1 MQILGQITG
10 NDPEIALVSLNE
22 MLSLD
27 ASRAP
32 VRKLL
37 PGLTEC
43 FRRNNAANILQP
55 CVSCM
60 SYLVEEHGGN
70 LFDDDVISKATM
82 LLSTSPLAKDLG
94 EEIINFLDKISDTN
108 PEIIGKNSDLLGFL
122 QHFHEI
128 SLPHRRRA
136 IFVLEKVTQRVSRHE
151 HSQAVSQIGELMT
164 YFDDQ
169 VALHAVHAFV
179 NIGER
184 LHPSVITQPLL
195 MQAISTLLVTTRGD
209 RVLLLMKF
217 LNTCAKNS
225 DLAQYLIAA
234 ELDFGLILDQ
244 VDARGKFMDLLA
256 ISLDT
261 LIRLV
266 PPPNGY
272 EEPFSVRH
280 LEGEAEYAMKMAP
293 FIESLVLEHIGCEK
307 QCLCL
312 LAALLRLYTPA
323 NVKGIIHALAG
334 YALVPTVKREVFL
347 AVRNLQDKSLLS
359 EEPSVLAILKNAD
372 PYSFNEIL
380 GPEFDRSVEPVLK
393 TVSSI
398 GDLDLVSKMRPWE
411 IWTSDIFEAVTQYLR
426 TITDEDISPELEQ
439 ILARIGTSCCALL
452 QALHLPPEADP
463 LSRYT
468 AKAFKESNMSLFLKH
483 GGDVNE
489 QSDRLTNDLAHLEY
503 IYNDRCRKA
512 RTEAAVMALTADPA
526 LAQVLPVSEIENAK
540 GNKKALIHRACRTP
554 GYHRFKFII
563 SGKEFSAYDNLFQ
576 AFSASVPEA
585 IAMRST
591 QPTIELVETT
601 EDVRHH
607 YVFREIPL
615 PEHVKILD
623 VLSEVNRL
631 QPNTD
636 LLCKS
641 YARRLF
647 THFCMPAITV
657 GRFSFA
663 GSLVN
668 NYPFIFPFDMRRN
681 FARMTAFD
689 LRDALTTI
697 HQKFDDIA
705 ETKPFD
711 IDRIKCVVR
720 RDAIWQDGC
729 TVIERLAPGHCYLD
743 VEFKGE
749 SGIGAGPTQEFF
761 TLFMR
766 ACCETARNAWSEPG
780 DSESQYVPIPENGLF
795 PRPNADPHFFY
806 ILGLTLAK
814 AYSMSCV
821 CEMPLNPVFFEVM
834 RNPDRVRKTIYKD
847 INRDIATFL
856 DDPDNLYS
864 LSLVYPGIDE
874 LEMVEGGIDLE
885 VDEDNVGQFVEFVKN
900 TMLCRHLA
908 EAFKKGFTQVL
919 PWNFMTLFT
928 DKELAK
934 LFYGNEHK
942 LTHEELEKAVVVSH
956 GYTPTSPVV
965 GNLFDVLCEMSQEEL
980 EMFWEFTTG
989 SKFLPID
996 GVLGLNPPLTVVKKS
1011 EVKDADKTLPSVMTC
1026 TNYLKLP
1033 EYSSKEIL
1041 RAKLI
1046 MAIQNGRGAFHFT

>member
-1 MQILGQITG
+1 M
-10 NDPEIALVSLNE
+10 N
-22 MLSLD
+22 
-27 ASRAP
+27 
-32 VRKLL
+32 
-37 PGLTEC
+37 
-43 FRRNNAANILQP
+43 
-55 CVSCM
+55 
-60 SYLVEEHGGN
+60 YLVQEQLMGGN
-70 LFDDDVISKATM
+70 LVDADVISKATT
-82 LLSTSPLAKDLG
+82 LLSSSSLTKDLG
-94 EEIINFLDKISDTN
+94 EQIIGLLDTISATN
-108 PEIIGKNSDLLGFL
+108 PMIIGKNCDLLGFL
-122 QHFHEI
+122 EHFHEF
-128 SLPHRRRA
+128 SLPYRRLAVR
-136 IFVLEKVTQRVSRHE
+136 VLEKVTRCVDRPE
-151 HSQAVSQIGELMT
+151 YSQSVSQIGELMT
-164 YFDDQ
+164 YFDDR
-169 VALHAVHAFV
+169 VALQAVQTFV
-179 NIGER
+179 NIGQR

-195 MQAISTLLVTTRGD
+195 MQAIATLLVTTRGD
-209 RVLLLMKF
+209 RVLLLMGF
-217 LNTCAKNS
+217 LNTCAKNP

-261 LIRLV
+261 LIRLI

-272 EEPFSVRH
+272 EEPFAVRN
-280 LEGEAEYAMKMAP
+280 LEGEVEYAMKMAP
-293 FIESLVLEHIGCEK
+293 FIESLVLDHIGCEK
-307 QCLCL
+307 QCLSL

-323 NVKGIIHALAG
+323 NIKEIIHALAG
-334 YALVPTVKREVFL
+334 YALVPTVKQEVFL

-359 EEPSVLAILKNAD
+359 EEPSILAILKNAD
-372 PYSFNEIL
+372 PFSFNEIL
-380 GPEFDRSVEPVLK
+380 GPEFDRSVETVLK

-398 GDLDLVSKMRPWE
+398 EDLDIVSKMRPWE
-411 IWTSDIFEAVTQYLR
+411 IWTSDIFESVTQYLR
-426 TITDEDISPELEQ
+426 TITDEDISPQLEQ

-463 LSRYT
+463 LSFFT
-468 AKAFKESNMSLFLKH
+468 AKRFKESGIDLFLKH
-483 GGDVNE
+483 GSDVRKRGE
-489 QSDRLTNDLAHLEY
+489 RLINDLAHLEY
-503 IYNDRCRKA
+503 VYNDRYHKA
-512 RTEAAVMALTADPA
+512 ELEAAVMALTADRA
-526 LAQVLPVSEIENAK
+526 LAQVLPISEIQTAK

-554 GYHRFKFII
+554 GYRRFKFII
-563 SGKEFSAYDNLFQ
+563 SGLEFSAYDNLFQ
-576 AFSASVPEA
+576 AFCASVPEA
-585 IAMRST
+585 AAMTST
-591 QPTIELVETT
+591 QPMIELVDTT
-601 EDVRHH
+601 EDVRH
-607 YVFREIPL
+607 YYAFREIPL

-631 QPNTD
+631 QPNID

-647 THFCMPAITV
+647 THFSMPAITV

-663 GSLVN
+663 GGLVN
-668 NYPFIFPFDMRRN
+668 NYPFIFPFDMRRS
-681 FARMTAFD
+681 FARMTTFD
-689 LRDALTTI
+689 VRDALTTI

-720 RDAIWQDGC
+720 RDFIWEDGC

-743 VEFKGE
+743 VEFNGE

-766 ACCETARNAWSEPG
+766 ACCETARNAWSDPG
-780 DSESQYVPIPENGLF
+780 ESEAQYVPIPENGLF

-834 RNPDRVRKTIYKD
+834 RNPGRLRKTIYND

-856 DDPDNLYS
+856 DDPETLYG

-885 VDEDNVGQFVEFVKN
+885 VDEENVGQFVEFVKN
-900 TMLCRHLA
+900 AMLCRHLA

-919 PWNFMTLFT
+919 PWNVMTLFT

-934 LFYGNEHK
+934 LFYGSEHK
-942 LTHEELEKAVVVSH
+942 LTHEELEKAVMVTH
-956 GYTPTSPVV
+956 GYTHTSPVV
-965 GNLFDVLCEMSQEEL
+965 KNLFDVLCEMSQEEL

-1011 EVKDADKTLPSVMTC
+1011 DVEDPDKTLPSVMTC